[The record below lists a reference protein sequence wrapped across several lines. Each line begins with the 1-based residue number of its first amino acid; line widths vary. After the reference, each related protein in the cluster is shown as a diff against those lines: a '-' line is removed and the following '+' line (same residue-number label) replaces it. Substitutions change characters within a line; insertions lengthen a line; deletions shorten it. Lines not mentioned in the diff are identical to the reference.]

1 MRVAIYRI
9 MQRKLEQ
16 KLKRKTVSDG
26 KREETEKLGGLIRK
40 RLTNQD
46 N

>member
-16 KLKRKTVSDG
+16 KLKRKMVSDG
-26 KREETEKLGGLIRK
+26 KREKTEKLRGLIRK